1 MRERIM
7 ATSPKEE
14 IPTSELG
21 HPPFHQVPYLVS
33 FSRQRKQEMMVRMTQ
48 ETMRIVVLEAVM
60 PTAMR
65 MNTLD
70 IPIIEKGRRDE
81 KSVNTIYRWRRGG
94 INVPLHLW
102 SIPREKSGCP
112 TWWFHIPSFQ
122 EPTDGQSSSVIRRKP
137 PWNSRCSWREK
148 PPGTMQCSAAS
159 LGTYST
165 LVDQLVS

>member
-1 MRERIM
+1 M

-21 HPPFHQVPYLVS
+21 HSPFHQVPYLVS

-81 KSVNTIYRWRRGG
+81 KSVNTIYG
-94 INVPLHLW
+94 
-102 SIPREKSGCP
+102 
-112 TWWFHIPSFQ
+112 
-122 EPTDGQSSSVIRRKP
+122 
-137 PWNSRCSWREK
+137 
-148 PPGTMQCSAAS
+148 
-159 LGTYST
+159 
-165 LVDQLVS
+165 